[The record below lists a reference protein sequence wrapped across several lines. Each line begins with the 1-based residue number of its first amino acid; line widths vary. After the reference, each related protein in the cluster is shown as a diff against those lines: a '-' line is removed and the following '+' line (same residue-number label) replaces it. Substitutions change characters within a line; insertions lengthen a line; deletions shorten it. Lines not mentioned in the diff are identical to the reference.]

1 MRQQYLDYLA
11 SSQACS
17 CTCSL
22 TSPEHCNS
30 QIKGGSGKTRHNVLS
45 SVTCCCSHLLL
56 LGITGKGPYLSI
68 PCVSFPHSSQGPP
81 RQKIFTNLWVF
92 PLFCRSFLQP
102 ELTSSVSLLFS
113 KILSS
118 LEKLVLS
125 TISFLWVMFS
135 GFPILSSAYAET
147 ICNQAISCC
156 FSAMSLFLLSA
167 GFRT

>member
-17 CTCSL
+17 CACSL
-22 TSPEHCNS
+22 TSPEHWNS
-30 QIKGGSGKTRHNVLS
+30 QIKGGSGKTRHNVS
-45 SVTCCCSHLLL
+45 SSMTCCCSHLLL

-81 RQKIFTNLWVF
+81 RQKIFFTNLWVF

-118 LEKLVLS
+118 LQKLVLS
-125 TISFLWVMFS
+125 TISMSHVLWLPHS
-135 GFPILSSAYAET
+135 KQC
-147 ICNQAISCC
+147 ICRNN
-156 FSAMSLFLLSA
+156 M
-167 GFRT
+167 